1 MWRLNHLSA
10 NFVTYFRASKKKI
23 NAGVTRHLLL
33 ILLLLLTVQPLATE
47 KKTFRQ
53 DDVPVDARLNVAWS
67 PVDPVTAGY
76 FDDYFTQRQ
85 RSAGFNG
92 AVLIARGGKVFS
104 NAYGYREIRSRDKEP
119 LTTNTPFQL
128 ASVSKPITAV
138 AVLQLVEQG
147 YCRLD
152 DEVACLLPD
161 FPYQGITV
169 HMLLSHTSGLP
180 NYLYMTDERWPDGEQ
195 PMTQKDAYCIML
207 DAEVPAYYRPG
218 RRFDY
223 SNTNYF
229 LLALLVEEL
238 TGQTFPDYVE
248 ANIFR
253 PAGMAHSFV
262 LDCYGYQTIPGV
274 AIGSDAY
281 RRNLGEYY
289 LNSVY
294 GDKSL
299 FSTVED
305 LYRFDQALRKG
316 YLLNTDMQS
325 LAYQPHSRW
334 NNLGRSYGYGWRI
347 IREDQ
352 SSMVVFHTGWW
363 QGFKTYF
370 IRDLKQ
376 DLTIIVL
383 SNSLRGSTLGILELL
398 NLMNQAAPAV

>member
-1 MWRLNHLSA
+1 MCRLNHLSA
-10 NFVTYFRASKKKI
+10 EFVTYFRPQLKTTT
-23 NAGVTRHLLL
+23 GVIRNFLLVW
-33 ILLLLLTVQPLATE
+33 ILLMMVQPLATE

-53 DDVPVDARLNVAWS
+53 DDVPVDARLNVAWT
-67 PVDPVTAGY
+67 PVDPYTANY
-76 FDDYFTQRQ
+76 FNDYFSQRQ
-85 RSAGFNG
+85 QSAGFNG
-92 AVLIARGGKVFS
+92 AVLIAREGKVFS
-104 NAYGYREIRSRDKEP
+104 NSYGYREVRSNNKEP
-119 LTTNTPFQL
+119 LTTTTPFQL

-138 AVLQLVEQG
+138 AALQLVEQG

-161 FPYQGITV
+161 FPYKGVTV

-195 PMTQKDAYCIML
+195 PMTQQDAYCIML
-207 DAEVPAYYRPG
+207 EAEVPVYFRPG

-238 TGQTFPDYVE
+238 TGQSFPDYLE

-253 PAGMAHSFV
+253 PAGMSHSFV

-289 LNSVY
+289 LSSVY

-347 IREDQ
+347 IREDE
-352 SSMVVFHTGWW
+352 SSQIVFHTGWW

-383 SNSLRGSTLGILELL
+383 SNSLRGGTLGILELIAL
-398 NLMNQAAPAV
+398 TNMVATAV